1 VGSSPATS
9 TINFNEEVTMTDYQ
23 TDYKIMYE
31 ELRALVRLYFEIM
44 YDDGTVYD
52 EDDWADALQDTE
64 LDLCL
69 LVGLI
74 DEEDLDD

>member
-1 VGSSPATS
+1 
-9 TINFNEEVTMTDYQ
+9 MTDYQ

-52 EDDWADALQDTE
+52 EDDWTDALQDTE

>member
-1 VGSSPATS
+1 
-9 TINFNEEVTMTDYQ
+9 
-23 TDYKIMYE
+23 MYE

>member
-1 VGSSPATS
+1 
-9 TINFNEEVTMTDYQ
+9 MTDYQ

-44 YDDGTVYD
+44 YDDSTVYD
-52 EDDWADALQDTE
+52 EDDWTDALQDTE

>member
-1 VGSSPATS
+1 
-9 TINFNEEVTMTDYQ
+9 MTDYQ

-31 ELRALVRLYFEIM
+31 ELRALVRLYFEIKN
-44 YDDGTVYD
+44 DDGTVYD
-52 EDDWADALQDTE
+52 DDDWTEALEDTE
-64 LDLCL
+64 IDLCL

>member
-1 VGSSPATS
+1 
-9 TINFNEEVTMTDYQ
+9 
-23 TDYKIMYE
+23 MYE

-52 EDDWADALQDTE
+52 EDDWTDALQDTE

>member
-1 VGSSPATS
+1 
-9 TINFNEEVTMTDYQ
+9 MTDYQ

-52 EDDWADALQDTE
+52 EDEWADALQDTE